1 MNGNLFE
8 LFRSRWAAAPEQVF
22 LRVPDGHAWTYG
34 EVDDRSARMATV
46 LHELSV
52 TPGDRVMVQAPKS
65 VDGVALYLAALR
77 VGAVYVPLNTAY
89 VGNEVAFFVDDA
101 EPTVLITADAPES
114 TPTTTSVLTPDEL
127 RRRADAAAPTT
138 TVATRMA
145 DDLAAM
151 LYTSGTTGRSKG
163 AMLTHTNL
171 VSNAITLHQIWRFE
185 AGDVLLHT
193 LPIFHV
199 HGLFVA
205 LHTAIL
211 NRSEVIFLERFTVD
225 AVLDNLGESTVMM
238 GVPTHYVRLLDDPRL
253 TPDHCR
259 TMRLFTS
266 GSAPMTEIVHAAFT
280 ERTGHHILE
289 RYGMTEGGMMISNP
303 YDGDRIPGTVGFPL
317 PGVHVRIRNE
327 TGELCGPNETGIL
340 EVAGPNMFAGYWRL
354 PDRTE
359 AEHRD
364 DGFFITGDVGFADS
378 EGRVTLEG
386 RSSDMIISGGLNI
399 YPREL
404 EMVLDD
410 IPGVKESAVVGLP
423 HPDFGEAPL
432 AVLVADAAPIDLTEV
447 QAVLDDG
454 VARFKHP
461 RRYEVV
467 DELPRN
473 AMGKVQKSVLRERFA
488 PD

>member
-34 EVDDRSARMATV
+34 EVDDRSARMASV
-46 LHELSV
+46 LQELAV

-89 VGNEVAFFVDDA
+89 VGNEVAFFVEDA
-101 EPTVLITADAPES
+101 EPAVLVTEHPPDSIPDD
-114 TPTTTSVLTPDEL
+114 TSVLSPDEL
-127 RRRADAAAPTT
+127 GRRADAAAPTAT
-138 TVATRMA
+138 IATRMA

-185 AGDVLLHT
+185 PGDVLLHT

-205 LHTAIL
+205 LHTSIL
-211 NRSEVIFLERFTVD
+211 NRSEVIFLERFSVD
-225 AVLDNLGESTVMM
+225 AVLDNLGDSTVMM
-238 GVPTHYVRLLDDPRL
+238 GVPTHYIRLLDDSRL
-253 TPDHCR
+253 SAEHCR

-327 TGELCGPNETGIL
+327 TGELCGPNETGVL

-364 DGFFITGDVGFADS
+364 DGFFITGDVGFADE

-410 IPGVKESAVVGLP
+410 APGVKESAVVGLP
-423 HPDFGEAPL
+423 HPDFGEAPM
-432 AVLVADAAPIDLTEV
+432 AVLVPDAESIDLDQV

-461 RRYEVV
+461 RRFEIV

-473 AMGKVQKSVLRERFA
+473 AMGKVQKAVLRERFA
-488 PD
+488 SD

>member
-1 MNGNLFE
+1 
-8 LFRSRWAAAPEQVF
+8 
-22 LRVPDGHAWTYG
+22 
-34 EVDDRSARMATV
+34 MATV
-46 LHELSV
+46 LHESAV
-52 TPGDRVMVQAPKS
+52 MPGDRVMVQASKS
-65 VDGVALYLAALR
+65 IDGVALYLATLR

-89 VGNEVAFFVDDA
+89 VGSEVAFFIDDA
-101 EPTVLITADAPES
+101 EPTVLVTDRAPES
-114 TPTTTSVLTPDEL
+114 TPATTSVLTPGDL
-127 RRRADAAAPTT
+127 ARRSDAAAPTT

-185 AGDVLLHT
+185 PGDVLLHT

-225 AVLDNLGESTVMM
+225 DVLAHLPDSTVMM
-238 GVPTHYVRLLDDPRL
+238 GVPTHYIRLLDDARF
-253 TPDHCR
+253 TADHCSA
-259 TMRLFTS
+259 MRLFTS
-266 GSAPMTEIVHAAFT
+266 GSAPMTEVVHAAFT

-303 YDGDRIPGTVGFPL
+303 YEGDRVPGTVGFPL
-317 PGVHVRIRNE
+317 PGVHIRIRNE
-327 TGELCGPNETGIL
+327 AGQLCGPNETGVL
-340 EVAGPNMFAGYWRL
+340 EVSGPNMFAGYWRL

-359 AEHRD
+359 AEHRN
-364 DGFFITGDVGFADS
+364 DGFFITGDVGFADD

-399 YPREL
+399 YPREI
-404 EMVLDD
+404 EMVLDE
-410 IPGVKESAVVGLP
+410 IPGVKESAVVGIP
-423 HPDFGEAPL
+423 HPDFGEAPV
-432 AVLVADAAPIDLTEV
+432 AILVAESAPIDLGDV

-461 RRYEVV
+461 RRFEVV
-467 DELPRN
+467 DQLPRN